1 MMVWTKGEWVSDWE
15 GERMSLYNCQYVT
28 LYLYKMIQMK
38 KTMNNAKENHCCA
51 NLFCRFR
58 RRKRQELLVTRH
70 HIKRTKYFDFIC
82 ICIVCSLS
90 WEFFSN
96 METSQ
101 LLMNAALDLHD
112 RHSWCGSREVLFK
125 TCHTYCDA
133 VWYISSSVFFE
144 DPWYK
149 KAHINTSGF
158 IFKTHLL

>member
-1 MMVWTKGEWVSDWE
+1 MMVWTKGEGVSDWE

-28 LYLYKMIQMK
+28 LYLYKMIHMK

-58 RRKRQELLVTRH
+58 RRKIQELLVTRH

-112 RHSWCGSREVLFK
+112 RHSWCGSREVLLK
-125 TCHTYCDA
+125 TCHTYYDA

-158 IFKTHLL
+158 LFKTHLL